1 LLAAVE
7 PDARANRGVD
17 KAPPSQGRRRLSEH
31 AAAVADRE
39 AVELL

>member
-1 LLAAVE
+1 LLAAAE

-17 KAPPSQGRRRLSEH
+17 KAPPSQGRRLSEH